1 MRSLKLLLFAAS
13 LLCAETAYQKP
24 PKEVL
29 DVLNAPVTPRAF
41 VSPAKTYV
49 LLAEPLR
56 YPPIADLSQP
66 MLRLAGLRINPK
78 TNGPHRGLVNTGL
91 VLKAIDDGAEV
102 RVDVGKD
109 ARISAPKWSPDG
121 KRFAFTNTR
130 ANGIELWT
138 GEAASGKVQRMD
150 GIRVNGVLARVTPF
164 RSTDPV
170 FQWLP
175 DSRIL
180 LVQTVPAQR
189 GAIPVAP
196 AVPTGPTVQE
206 SVGRAAPVRTY
217 EDLLANAYDED
228 LFDYYATAQLVQADA
243 VTGKWQPVG
252 KPAVYEAINISP
264 DGKNLLVTR
273 ARRPYSYLYPL
284 EAFPKDVEVWDRSA
298 KVVFKVASQPLEDR
312 VPIEGVPVGPRNYQW
327 RPTDGASLVWVE
339 AMDGGNPKEK
349 VTNRD
354 RVMMAKAPFDKGP
367 MEVVKTEH
375 RFRGLQFSQD
385 GRFALVEDYER
396 NRRWQRTF
404 VIDPDK
410 PGVAGKTLFS
420 RNVQDRYRDP
430 GVPVM
435 TALGSG
441 QEAIRQTGGAFF
453 LTGTGASANGDH
465 PFLDRIDLESGKTER
480 LFVSEPGTYET
491 FVAMLDDAGQRILT
505 LRESPKDPPNYFI
518 RTLGKAGGLKAFTK
532 YPNPTPQLQGITKQL
547 VTYKRED
554 GVPLSFTL
562 YLPAGYKAGMRL
574 PTLVWAY
581 PREFNDA
588 ETAGQV
594 AGSTDRF
601 TTFGWPLQL
610 FFVLQGYAVL
620 DDAAMPV
627 VGDPETVNNT
637 YLEQIVA
644 DAKAAIDKAVEM
656 GVTDRERVGVGGHSY
671 GAFMTANLLAHSN
684 LFRAGIARSGA
695 YNRTLTP
702 FSFQTERRTLWEAPD
717 VYLKMSPF
725 MSAHKIKAPMLMI
738 HGEADD
744 NQGTFPIQSERMYQ
758 AVRGN
763 GGVVRLVML
772 PAEAHGYQARES
784 IEHTLYEMLSWF
796 DRWVKNVDPAVG
808 GATAA
813 R

>member
-1 MRSLKLLLFAAS
+1 MRTLQLWLLAATLS
-13 LLCAETAYQKP
+13 CAQQAYQKP
-24 PKEVL
+24 PREVL
-29 DVLNAPVTPRAF
+29 DILNAPMTPRAF
-41 VSPAKTYV
+41 VSPARTHV
-49 LLAEPLR
+49 LLAEALR

-66 MLRLAGLRINPK
+66 MLRLAGLRINPR
-78 TNGPHRGLVNTGL
+78 TNGPHRGPVNTSL
-91 VLKAIDDGAEV
+91 VLKRIDDGSEV
-102 RVDVGKD
+102 PIDVGTN

-121 KRFAFTNTR
+121 KYFAFTNTWD
-130 ANGIELWT
+130 NGIDLWV
-138 GEAASGKVQRMD
+138 GQSDNGKARKVESL
-150 GIRVNGVLARVTPF
+150 RVNAVLARVTPF
-164 RSTDPV
+164 RTADPV
-170 FQWLP
+170 FQWMP
-175 DSRIL
+175 DSRRL
-180 LVQTVPAQR
+180 VVQTVPAQR
-189 GAIPVAP
+189 GAVPVAP
-196 AVPTGPTVQE
+196 SAPAGPTIQE
-206 SVGRAAPVRTY
+206 SSGKAAPVRTY
-217 EDLLANAYDED
+217 EDLLANSHDED
-228 LFDYYATAQLVQADA
+228 LFDYYATAQLVQVDV
-243 VTGKWQPVG
+243 VTGKTQPMG
-252 KPAVYEAINISP
+252 KPAVYEEIHVSP
-264 DGKNLLVTR
+264 DGHDLLTTR
-273 ARRPYSYLYPL
+273 AHRPYSYLHPL
-284 EAFPKDVEVWDRSA
+284 EAFPKEVEVWDQSS
-298 KVVFKVASQPLEDR
+298 KVLYKVASVPLEDR

-327 RPTDGASLVWVE
+327 RPTDPATLVWAE

-349 VTNRD
+349 VPHRD
-354 RVMMAKAPFDKGP
+354 RVVMVKAPFEKGP
-367 MEVVKTEH
+367 LEVYKTEH

-410 PGVAGKTLFS
+410 PGAAAKTLFS

-430 GVPVM
+430 GQAVM
-435 TALGSG
+435 TMLPSG
-441 QEAIRQTGGAFF
+441 QEAIRQTGGGFF
-453 LTGTGASANGDH
+453 LTGMGASANGDH
-465 PFLDRIDLESGKTER
+465 PFLDRIDLASGKAER
-480 LFVSEPGTYET
+480 LFSAEPGSYET
-491 FVAMLDDAGQRILT
+491 FVAVLDDSGERILT

-518 RTLGKAGGLKAFTK
+518 RTLAKAPGSGGSLQAFTH
-532 YPNPTPQLQGITKQL
+532 YPNPTPQLEGITKQL
-547 VTYKRED
+547 VTYQRAD

-562 YLPAGYKAGMRL
+562 YLPAGYKAGTRL

-588 ETAGQV
+588 DTAGQV

-656 GVTDRERVGVGGHSY
+656 GVADRDRVGVGGHSY
-671 GAFMTANLLAHSN
+671 GAFMTANLLAHSS

-702 FSFQTERRTLWEAPD
+702 FSFQSERRTLWEAPD
-717 VYLKMSPF
+717 VYMKMSPF
-725 MSAHKIKAPMLMI
+725 MSADKIKAPLLMI

-763 GGVVRLVML
+763 GGIVRLVML

-796 DRWVKNVDPAVG
+796 DRWVKNA
-808 GATAA
+808 AA